1 MPYAIRDPL
10 SRCRQEAL
18 CVPEDGPART
28 GPEPGRKSGGMTRQ
42 TEEECIMNNEDVT
55 ALMREIGQLELIGSD
70 RYGEYAARARRAAAR
85 LSALVPMEVA
95 ARLDALWRELAARHE
110 WHDAQVVNMAL
121 SDLTEVVH

>member
-10 SRCRQEAL
+10 SRCRQKAL

-42 TEEECIMNNEDVT
+42 TEEDYIMNNEDVT

-70 RYGEYAARARRAAAR
+70 RYGEYAARARRER
-85 LSALVPMEVA
+85 RRPDGGG
-95 ARLDALWRELAARHE
+95 ARLDALWRGLAARHE

>member
-1 MPYAIRDPL
+1 
-10 SRCRQEAL
+10 
-18 CVPEDGPART
+18 
-28 GPEPGRKSGGMTRQ
+28 
-42 TEEECIMNNEDVT
+42 MNNEDVT

-70 RYGEYAARARRAAAR
+70 RYGEYAARARHAAER

-95 ARLDALWRELAARHE
+95 ARLDALWRGLAARHE

>member
-1 MPYAIRDPL
+1 
-10 SRCRQEAL
+10 
-18 CVPEDGPART
+18 
-28 GPEPGRKSGGMTRQ
+28 
-42 TEEECIMNNEDVT
+42 MNNEDVT

-70 RYGEYAARARRAAAR
+70 RYGEYAARARRAAER